1 MKKSL
6 IALAVLAASGA
17 AMAQSSVTLFGRLDA
32 AVGYID
38 TEVSSNNPLN
48 VKPSQSQTVVNS
60 STFNTTYWGIK
71 GTEDLGGGLKA
82 NFNLQSNFNI
92 DTGAIG
98 KGQSLFERNATV
110 GLSGG
115 FGTVNLGRQY
125 TPYYAIYASTA
136 MIGNANL
143 DAETVYGAGLV
154 QGVTRASN
162 SIRYDSPSFSGF
174 TVSGLV
180 GLGEND
186 TLTSNATAV
195 PPVANTN
202 NLGDSTDTYSLN
214 VMYKA
219 GPLLVGYGYQ
229 QRKLAQA
236 TVGAP
241 QDELS
246 YNMVGASYD
255 FGMAKITGGYQKVEN
270 DLAGA
275 ANQEDD
281 EFNVGVSVPVG
292 PATTLWAGYADS
304 QSDFGNG
311 NSLDSNGYTL
321 AATYQL
327 SKRTKLYG
335 AYAYTE
341 IESSKDQGVT
351 IDNTQTDKFAV
362 GVVHLF

>member
-229 QRKLAQA
+229 QRKLAQV
-236 TVGAP
+236 TPGVQ

-341 IESSKDQGVT
+341 IESSDDQGGT

>member
-1 MKKSL
+1 LEKFEMKKSL

-186 TLTSNATAV
+186 TLSPDNAG
-195 PPVANTN
+195 
-202 NLGDSTDTYSLN
+202 GDSTDTYSLN

-311 NSLDSNGYTL
+311 KSLDSNGYTL

-341 IESSKDQGVT
+341 IESSDDQGGT

>member
-32 AVGYID
+32 GVGYFD
-38 TEVSSNNPLN
+38 REVSSNNPAN
-48 VKPSQSQTVVNS
+48 VRGSQSQTVVNS
-60 STFNTTYWGIK
+60 STFNTTYWGLK

-82 NFNLQSNFNI
+82 NFNLQSGFAI
-92 DTGAIG
+92 DTGIG
-98 KGQSLFERNATV
+98 NTGLFERNATV

-125 TPYYAIYASTA
+125 TPYYALYGATA

-143 DAETVYGAGLV
+143 DAEAVYGAGLV

-186 TLTSNATAV
+186 NLSPDNAPDNAG
-195 PPVANTN
+195 
-202 NLGDSTDTYSLN
+202 GDSTDTYSLN

-229 QRKLAQA
+229 ERKLAQA
-236 TVGAP
+236 TVGAQ
-241 QDELS
+241 QDKLS
-246 YNMVGASYD
+246 YNMIGASYD
-255 FGMAKITGGYQKVEN
+255 FGVAKITGGYQKVEN

-275 ANQEDD
+275 KNQEDD

-292 PATTLWAGYADS
+292 PSTTLWAGYADS

-351 IDNTQTDKFAV
+351 VDNTETSKFAV